1 MNKRKMKNGSS
12 PTIQRYLTKKINKKI
27 PTNPL
32 RPPQQRR
39 LDHRLINLR
48 TIRPVRV
55 SSIEGVR
62 WVAGEVEVEGVAEAA
77 MRGTIWV
84 VAE

>member
-1 MNKRKMKNGSS
+1 
-12 PTIQRYLTKKINKKI
+12 
-27 PTNPL
+27 
-32 RPPQQRR
+32 
-39 LDHRLINLR
+39 LINLR

-62 WVAGEVEVEGVAEAA
+62 WVAGEVEVDGVSEAA